1 VSQPKPSKSAKK
13 REYLELQD
21 LGVQL
26 LSLSE
31 QQLQKIA
38 IDESLREAVL
48 AAQQIGSRSALRR
61 QKQLIGKIM
70 RQLDPA
76 PVRAALEVTGRQ
88 EKLDRSVFRNAE
100 KWRDRIVA
108 EGNIGVAEFSQQTGR
123 DSGRLDA
130 LCKELSRTD
139 NPAGRKKICRQ
150 IFREVHQQL
159 LLEMQNDAYRR

>member
-31 QQLQKIA
+31 QQLEEIA

-76 PVRAALEVTGRQ
+76 PVRAALEIMGRL
-88 EKLDRSVFRNAE
+88 EALDRSVFRNAE

-108 EGNIGVAEFSQQTGR
+108 EGNTGVAEFSRQAGR
-123 DSGRLDA
+123 DSERLVT
-130 LCKELSRTD
+130 LCNELSYTEHA
-139 NPAGRKKICRQ
+139 AGRKKIRRQ

-159 LLEMQNDAYRR
+159 LREMQNDASRR